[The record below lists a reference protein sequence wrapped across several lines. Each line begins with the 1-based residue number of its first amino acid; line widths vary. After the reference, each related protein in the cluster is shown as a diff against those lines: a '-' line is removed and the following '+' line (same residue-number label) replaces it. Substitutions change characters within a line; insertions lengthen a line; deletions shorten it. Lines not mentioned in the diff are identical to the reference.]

1 MAKMKIIILVQS
13 LMKNP
18 NKLIIYK
25 IALKN
30 AIKINKQFKYL
41 ILLKLLKN

>member
-13 LMKNP
+13 SMKNA
-18 NKLIIYK
+18 NKLILYR

-41 ILLKLLKN
+41 ILQKLLKN